1 MRRFTLALLASLM
14 LLSTTV
20 HATTIALSGW
30 NSDDIAGASEAFPY
44 SNTNVNG
51 WNFYQQG
58 YPGGTQGL
66 PANNSGVLAPAATTG
81 TVFQLAPYAANNTE
95 IVGGTQTDTLNLVS
109 PHNFQSLQFLD
120 VAANGTPVSW
130 TVTLNFAGGASTTI
144 PGSYNDYDWT
154 TNSPTNTNGT
164 VAFTNYGL
172 VQQNTPTSI
181 YNGFLFGSEHDYTL
195 SPADQARVLTSISI
209 TNTNGGALMFL
220 AASGQLGT
228 PEPGSLILLGL
239 GAVGLCCVVRRR
251 GGRHVAAAA
260 VLVMA
265 ACSAPV
271 QAADIALSPPLAS
284 GGQNFDNVFGMD
296 FNTNRAIVVTQ
307 LGVFDN
313 HNDGVLN
320 TDSPTQPI
328 VIQLWNLNSPATPL
342 ATVNFGGGSPI
353 GTEVELGAG
362 GVFVQNLSSPLTL
375 PAGGNYYISE
385 DYSSTEQFYNS
396 GNTPPFPGINDGGG
410 AITFVGGGRASDG
423 HDYVFTGSNGGF
435 IDGGPA
441 NRYMGPDFT
450 FTPTPEPGSLMLL
463 GLGAAGLAAFAWR
476 RRG

>member
-1 MRRFTLALLASLM
+1 MRNVTLTFLAGFTL
-14 LLSTTV
+14 
-20 HATTIALSGW
+20 
-30 NSDDIAGASEAFPY
+30 
-44 SNTNVNG
+44 
-51 WNFYQQG
+51 
-58 YPGGTQGL
+58 
-66 PANNSGVLAPAATTG
+66 
-81 TVFQLAPYAANNTE
+81 
-95 IVGGTQTDTLNLVS
+95 
-109 PHNFQSLQFLD
+109 
-120 VAANGTPVSW
+120 
-130 TVTLNFAGGASTTI
+130 FA
-144 PGSYNDYDWT
+144 
-154 TNSPTNTNGT
+154 
-164 VAFTNYGL
+164 
-172 VQQNTPTSI
+172 
-181 YNGFLFGSEHDYTL
+181 
-195 SPADQARVLTSISI
+195 
-209 TNTNGGALMFL
+209 
-220 AASGQLGT
+220 
-228 PEPGSLILLGL
+228 
-239 GAVGLCCVVRRR
+239 
-251 GGRHVAAAA
+251 
-260 VLVMA
+260 
-265 ACSAPV
+265 APV
-271 QAADIALSPPLAS
+271 QAADIALSPPVAS
-284 GGQNFDNVFGMD
+284 GGQNYDSLFGMD

-385 DYSSTEQFYNS
+385 DYSSAEQFYNS

-410 AITFVGGGRASDG
+410 AITFVGGGRASAG
-423 HDYVFTGSNGGF
+423 HDYVYPSGGGGF

-450 FTPTPEPGSLMLL
+450 FIPTPEPGSLMLL